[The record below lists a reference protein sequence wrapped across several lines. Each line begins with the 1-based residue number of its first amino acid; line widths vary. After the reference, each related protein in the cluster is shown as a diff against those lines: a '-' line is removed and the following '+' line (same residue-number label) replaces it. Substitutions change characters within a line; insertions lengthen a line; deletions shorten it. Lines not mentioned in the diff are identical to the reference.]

1 MIFFVLVSEL
11 VFCFQFFLHEMRILS
26 WMARSVIPPDAEDKS
41 VDWTSSDK
49 DFATVDKN
57 GLVKFNGAGEVTLT
71 AHLKNGVSRDL
82 LLKIVEEDPAIPDS
96 IVPQEAEINLNAG
109 DQYPI
114 LVSTEPEP
122 AGLNNFEYES
132 DNESVATVDQYGVV
146 TATGDG
152 TATITV
158 SANSVDAPYDT
169 PPLTATVK
177 VKVSSKL
184 MLGDDASDDAPVL
197 AGRKKKKI

>member
-1 MIFFVLVSEL
+1 
-11 VFCFQFFLHEMRILS
+11 
-26 WMARSVIPPDAEDKS
+26 MARSVIPPDAEDKS